1 MPMGV
6 FASHPSIHNV
16 EPKIEQDSIKIR
28 LMVSN
33 AQGEEMDVDGNLN
46 ASIGDTIYIAVMVSD
61 LTFHD
66 VGGFKLGLTWDPSV
80 LQILPDD
87 VFQGDVATGMFASS
101 MANGNE
107 LWATGVTATAYTG
120 AGSLVLF
127 SAKLNAVGAYAGA
140 LKLMHLKL
148 GVQNLAVSPTIPI
161 LKNLKFVP

>member
-6 FASHPSIHNV
+6 VAIHPTIHDV

-33 AQGEEMDVDGNLN
+33 SQGEEMDADWNLN
-46 ASIGDTIYIAVMVSD
+46 ASIGDTIYIGVMVSD
-61 LTFHD
+61 LTLHD
-66 VGGFKLGLTWDPSV
+66 VGGFKLGLTWDPGV
-80 LQILPDD
+80 LQILPDE

-101 MANGNE
+101 MVNGNE

-127 SAKLNAVGAYAGA
+127 SARLNADGDFPGA

-148 GVQNLAVSPTIPI
+148 GVQNLAVSPAIPLI
-161 LKNLKFVP
+161 KDLIFIP